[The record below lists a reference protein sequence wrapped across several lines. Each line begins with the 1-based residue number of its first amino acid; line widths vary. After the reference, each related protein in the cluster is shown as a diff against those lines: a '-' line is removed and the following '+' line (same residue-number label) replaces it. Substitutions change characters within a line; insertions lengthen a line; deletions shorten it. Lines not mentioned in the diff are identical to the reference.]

1 MRTAT
6 VHRQTHET
14 DVRVTLNLD
23 GTGRYEIDTG
33 IGFLDHML
41 AHVAVHGLFD
51 LTMQASGDLRV
62 DPHHT
67 VEDVA
72 LALGAAF
79 DRALG
84 DRAGIVRIGSAY
96 VPMDES
102 LAHVALDLSGRPY
115 GVTEMAWAG
124 PSVGILP
131 VTLIPHFFES
141 FAVTARA
148 NVHARVLYGR
158 DDHHKAEALFKA
170 LARALDGATRLDPL
184 PPALTHAEAK
194 QSHQPR
200 AHYE

>member
-1 MRTAT
+1 MTTRRAT
-6 VHRQTHET
+6 IHRQTKET
-14 DVRVTLNLD
+14 NVQITLGLD
-23 GTGRYEIDTG
+23 GAGEYEIETG

-51 LTMQASGDLRV
+51 LTVQASGDLHV

-72 LALGAAF
+72 LALGEAF
-79 DRALG
+79 DQALG

-102 LAHVALDLSGRPY
+102 LALVAVDLSGRPY

-124 PSVGILP
+124 PAVGGLP

-158 DDHHKAEALFKA
+158 DDHHRTEALFKA
-170 LARALDGATRLDPL
+170 LGRALDAATRLDPRRGEIVPSTKGKL
-184 PPALTHAEAK
+184 
-194 QSHQPR
+194 
-200 AHYE
+200 